1 MKPSA
6 PHLIRSWMAFSIVLV
21 CSSFFLS
28 AADKPPA
35 SAARFLKNPQK
46 GDLGF
51 KSIGRLAFGPD
62 GLLLL
67 SDPQGAAVLAINT
80 SDTGPVVKLGQKIDT
95 IEIVLAKALSIEPD
109 ALTIVDMAVNPA
121 SGNIYF
127 SLATKPGNKPIL
139 VTIDGKGTVNHPQLE
154 TMEYV
159 RMTLPVGEN
168 AKLHNVTDL
177 AWADYSVVVAG
188 QSSEELS
195 NKIYQLPIPLEHG
208 VNARFFSAETYHVS
222 HKRWETKAQIQSFIP
237 YEEDGELYVVGA
249 FACTPI
255 AKFPLGEIEGR
266 DEVKGVSVLEL
277 GSGNRPLDMF
287 TYKKDGQGWLITS
300 NKRFHKKFG
309 PSVYWGA
316 RVDMKYLSADG
327 ADETNENAPRRNL
340 QQTSGPDA
348 KGIEVVD
355 SLYGAVQISQLKN
368 EEVLVL
374 RETDETDTA
383 HSLELVTLP

>member
-1 MKPSA
+1 
-6 PHLIRSWMAFSIVLV
+6 MAFSIAMVFS
-21 CSSFFLS
+21 CSLAG
-28 AADKPPA
+28 AADKA
-35 SAARFLKNPQK
+35 SGSAARFLKNPQK
-46 GDLGF
+46 GGLEF
-51 KSIGRLAFGPD
+51 KSIGRLSFGPD

-67 SDPQGAAVLAINT
+67 SDPQDASVLAINT
-80 SDTGPVVKLGQKIDT
+80 GDTGPLVKLGKKIDNV
-95 IEIVLAKALSIEPD
+95 EIVLAKALAIEPA

-121 SGNIYF
+121 SGRIYF
-127 SLATKPGNKPIL
+127 SLTTKPGNKPAL
-139 VTIDGKGTVNHPQLE
+139 VAVDGKGGIHLPDME

-168 AKLHNVTDL
+168 AKLRNVTDL

-208 VNARFFSAETYHVS
+208 VNARYFSAETYHVS
-222 HKRWETKAQIQSFIP
+222 HKRWETNAQIQSFIP
-237 YEEDGELYVVGA
+237 YEEDGELFVVGA

-255 AKFPLGEIEGR
+255 AKFPLGEIE
-266 DEVKGVSVLEL
+266 DLEEVKGVSVVEL

-287 TYKKDGQGWLITS
+287 TYKKDGQDWLITS

-316 RVDMKYLSADG
+316 RVDMKYLSASD
-327 ADETNENAPRRNL
+327 ANATNENAPRRNL
-340 QQTSGPDA
+340 KQTSGPDA

-355 SLYGAVQISQLKN
+355 SLYGAVQISQLEN
-368 EEVLVL
+368 DEVVVL
-374 RETDETDTA
+374 RETDESDTA